1 MIFHNF
7 TGFFSAKNIED
18 LIAESERMKRFN
30 HQNVMGLIGVC
41 IDVGE
46 RPFIVMPFM
55 ANGSLLTY
63 LKKNRSQFTIAEDAG
78 EKMVIKVSYYIIAS
92 YYFFFVIIRSKM
104 PKESCSQCAFK
115 FQRE

>member
-1 MIFHNF
+1 MY
-7 TGFFSAKNIED
+7 TGFYSAKNIED

-30 HQNVMGLIGVC
+30 HPNVMGLIGVS

-63 LKKNRSQFTIAEDAG
+63 LKKNRSQFIVEEDAG
-78 EKMVIKVSYYIIAS
+78 KEKVIKYIYS
-92 YYFFFVIIRSKM
+92 S
-104 PKESCSQCAFK
+104 
-115 FQRE
+115 